1 MRIAVVGGGASAVCV
16 IDALARL
23 PQLSGSL
30 TVFEPAPHLW
40 RGRAYQPDAEVVL
53 INSAAE
59 DMSVR
64 HGDEGHFERWLADWY
79 GRAGEPVQDFAPRA
93 VYGDY
98 LEQTVEEDLAR
109 LRDRGWRTAVVR
121 QGVTGASRVGGRVV
135 LRTDVGPCPPFD
147 YVVLA
152 VGGGQPEDTFG
163 LAGRPGFI
171 GDPYPVTS
179 TLAAVGPAER
189 VVVVGTGLTA
199 VDVVIALAAGGHTG
213 PISLV
218 SRMGVLPA
226 VRQHAISHE
235 LKHFTPGQ
243 LHAMAGRDKQ
253 IDIPH
258 IARLL
263 SLELTETNADFEEVL
278 TEILN
283 VGQEPPV
290 QRLRRQ
296 LTEVSSA
303 RTGLRI
309 LQKAVPGCGPDLWPM
324 LPEKVRKDVL
334 GSYYRILMSLCCPM
348 PPRSARSLLRL
359 IDGGQLSVLS
369 GIRHVDALQDGGFRV
384 ATASREW
391 TVDHVVNG
399 VSAPRHRIPPGA
411 ARLVDAL
418 TKCGLAVPHP
428 DGGLCARIESSR
440 LTGSDP
446 DGPGVYAVG
455 DITGG
460 TFFFTFGI
468 PSLVDRSHDIVTDLL
483 AAEIMYRTGENSYA

>member
-23 PQLSGSL
+23 PQLSGDL

-40 RGRAYQPDAEVVL
+40 RGRAYQPDADVVL
-53 INSAAE
+53 INSTVK

-64 HGDEGHFERWLADWY
+64 HGDEGHFERWLADRY
-79 GRAGEPVQDFAPRA
+79 ALAGEPVPDFAPRA

-98 LEQTVEEDLAR
+98 LEQAVEEDLAR
-109 LRDRGWRTAVVR
+109 LRERGWRTAVVR
-121 QGVTGASRVGGRVV
+121 QSVTGASRVGGRVV
-135 LRTDVGPCPPFD
+135 LRTDAGPWPPFD

-152 VGGGQPEDTFG
+152 VGGGQPKDTFG
-163 LAGRPGFI
+163 LAGCPGFI

-179 TLAAVGPAER
+179 ALSAVGPAER
-189 VVVVGTGLTA
+189 VVVIGTGLTA
-199 VDVVIALAAGGHTG
+199 VDVVIALAAGGHRG

-218 SRMGVLPA
+218 SRMGALPA
-226 VRQHAISHE
+226 VRQHTITHE
-235 LKHFTPGQ
+235 LRHFTPTQ

-278 TEILN
+278 AEILN
-283 VGQEPPV
+283 VSQEPPV

-296 LTEVSSA
+296 LTEVSSV
-303 RTGLRI
+303 RTGLRV

-348 PPRSARSLLRL
+348 PPCSARTLLQL
-359 IDGGQLSVLS
+359 IDGRQLSVLG
-369 GIRHVDALQDGGFRV
+369 GIRYVEALPEGGFCV
-384 ATASREW
+384 ATDNRKW
-391 TVDHVVNG
+391 TVDRVVNG
-399 VSAPRHRIPPGA
+399 VSAPRHRIPSGA

-418 TKCGLAVPHP
+418 TDSGLAVLHP
-428 DGGLCARIESSR
+428 DGGLCAQTESSR
-440 LTGSDP
+440 LTGDAP
-446 DGPGVYAVG
+446 AGPGVYAVG

-460 TFFFTFGI
+460 TFFFTFGV
-468 PSLVDRSHDIVTDLL
+468 PSLVDRSHDIVTDIL
-483 AAEIMYRTGENSYA
+483 AAEIMNRTEENSYV